1 MRQRRLLALGF
12 YGGAF
17 LIVGGLIGL
26 WARWCLGNRDPW
38 VWAVLWLLEGK
49 TKWARPA
56 LLAYWAALGSISVAG
71 WNRQLARSRRYR
83 TRPMASMTNESVVAP
98 ASGAA
103 ENSRPSTPIGSS
115 STGNTRP
122 PPSPS
127 EDVQHP
133 LGLNFPNLSNLPN
146 LPNLQQLGN
155 GTNVATELLD
165 AADKRVPTL
174 SLNAR
179 RKFFHVLAVV
189 MFVPG
194 VAVDVSF
201 TTTCASP
208 W

>member
-1 MRQRRLLALGF
+1 M
-12 YGGAF
+12 

-38 VWAVLWLLEGK
+38 VWVVLWLLEGR

-83 TRPMASMTNESVVAP
+83 TRPMASMTHEPVVAP
-98 ASGAA
+98 ATATL
-103 ENSRPSTPIGSS
+103 ENVRPSTPTNSS
-115 STGNTRP
+115 STNNARQ
-122 PPSPS
+122 PPSPG
-127 EDVQHP
+127 EEVQHP
-133 LGLNFPNLSNLPN
+133 LGINFPNLPN
-146 LPNLQQLGN
+146 LPNLPQLSN

-194 VAVDVSF
+194 VVVDVSAMVYLTLEF
-201 TTTCASP
+201 LLNAYH
-208 W
+208 

>member
-1 MRQRRLLALGF
+1 
-12 YGGAF
+12 
-17 LIVGGLIGL
+17 
-26 WARWCLGNRDPW
+26 
-38 VWAVLWLLEGK
+38 
-49 TKWARPA
+49 
-56 LLAYWAALGSISVAG
+56 
-71 WNRQLARSRRYR
+71 
-83 TRPMASMTNESVVAP
+83 MASMTNESVVAP

-146 LPNLQQLGN
+146 LPNLPQLGN

-201 TTTCASP
+201 TTTCFAMAISMLTDTAC
-208 W
+208 